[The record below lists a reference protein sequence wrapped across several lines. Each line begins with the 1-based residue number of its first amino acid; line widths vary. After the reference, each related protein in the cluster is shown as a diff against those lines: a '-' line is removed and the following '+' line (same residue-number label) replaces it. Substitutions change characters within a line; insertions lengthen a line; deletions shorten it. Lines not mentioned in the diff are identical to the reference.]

1 MFRTLE
7 DVKRLMSFANLD
19 EDEHMPKIQ
28 NIYFSENMD
37 TDTYKFLEI
46 NTPVLNAL
54 EEGTW

>member
-1 MFRTLE
+1 MT
-7 DVKRLMSFANLD
+7 FAKLD